1 MEPLIYKRGEIYL
14 ANLDP
19 VIGSEQG
26 GIRPVLIVQNN
37 TGNRFSPTVIVA
49 VITTKRNPHQPT
61 HVKLGA
67 QFGLPEDSILEAEQT
82 RTLDKTRLQYRL
94 GQVSRDIM
102 REIDHALKV
111 SLALL
116 DNEPNRIVL
125 CPRCAAAFYESSAYY
140 IKRVDQYQT
149 VRAKCDY
156 CNMHF
161 GYDYWLTDRKKQN
174 RG

>member
-1 MEPLIYKRGEIYL
+1 
-14 ANLDP
+14 
-19 VIGSEQG
+19 
-26 GIRPVLIVQNN
+26 
-37 TGNRFSPTVIVA
+37 
-49 VITTKRNPHQPT
+49 
-61 HVKLGA
+61 
-67 QFGLPEDSILEAEQT
+67 
-82 RTLDKTRLQYRL
+82 
-94 GQVSRDIM
+94 M

-111 SLALL
+111 SFALL

-161 GYDYWLTDRKKQN
+161 GYDYWLTDTALHCLPVSLYIIIAIRDNQKTKTKPALEN
-174 RG
+174 PSGVS

>member
-1 MEPLIYKRGEIYL
+1 MEPLIYMRGEIYL
-14 ANLDP
+14 ASLDP

-26 GIRPVLIVQNN
+26 GIRPVLIIQNN

-82 RTLDKTRLQYRL
+82 RTLDKTRLQHRL
-94 GQVSRDIM
+94 GQVNRNIM

-111 SLALL
+111 SFALL

-125 CPRCAAAFYESSAYY
+125 CSRCAAAFYESSAYY
-140 IKRVDQYQT
+140 IKRVDQFQM

-156 CNMHF
+156 CNMNF
-161 GYDYWLTDRKKQN
+161 GYDLLADR
-174 RG
+174 

>member
-1 MEPLIYKRGEIYL
+1 M
-14 ANLDP
+14 
-19 VIGSEQG
+19 
-26 GIRPVLIVQNN
+26 
-37 TGNRFSPTVIVA
+37 
-49 VITTKRNPHQPT
+49 
-61 HVKLGA
+61 LGA
-67 QFGLPEDSILEAEQT
+67 QFGLPENSILEAEQT

-111 SLALL
+111 SFALL

-161 GYDYWLTDRKKQN
+161 GYDYWLTERKKQN